1 LEPGI
6 IFVPSAGATAMG
18 RKLNVVDTAAL
29 TDADW
34 AAVNRANRAYE
45 AGGIEAFWDELENL
59 DDPVQAI
66 TVASA
71 FFPDLI
77 REIIKD
83 HMAEHGLTIDDLREI
98 LRKSESPD
106 RYQ

>member
-1 LEPGI
+1 M
-6 IFVPSAGATAMG
+6 AQ
-18 RKLNVVDTAAL
+18 KLNVVDASGL

-34 AAVNRANRAYE
+34 AVVDRVNRAFE
-45 AGGIEAFWDELENL
+45 VGGIEAFWDELERL
-59 DDPVQAI
+59 DDSVQAI

-77 REIIKD
+77 REVIKD